1 MGEPGIPWLLV
12 TGRRDEE
19 ERGWIR
25 TSAGKPVW
33 LDLHSTPYTKIN
45 SKEASDLNAKATM
58 IKLSEIN
65 MGVLWDGGKTDKL
78 DFIKTEDFCSLKKGV
93 KKVKR

>member
-1 MGEPGIPWLLV
+1 MGEPGLSLLLV
-12 TGRRDEE
+12 TGRRDEQ

-25 TSAGKPVW
+25 ISAGKPVW

-58 IKLSEIN
+58 MKLSEIN
-65 MGVLWDGGKTDKL
+65 MGVLWNGGMGKEFLRL
-78 DFIKTEDFCSLKKGV
+78 DTKSLTR
-93 KKVKR
+93 KREN

>member
-1 MGEPGIPWLLV
+1 MLLV
-12 TGRRDEE
+12 TRRRDEQ

-25 TSAGKPVW
+25 ISAGKPVW

-58 IKLSEIN
+58 MKLSEIN
-65 MGVLWDGGKTDKL
+65 MGVLWNGGMGKEFLRL
-78 DFIKTEDFCSLKKGV
+78 DTKSLTR
-93 KKVKR
+93 KREN